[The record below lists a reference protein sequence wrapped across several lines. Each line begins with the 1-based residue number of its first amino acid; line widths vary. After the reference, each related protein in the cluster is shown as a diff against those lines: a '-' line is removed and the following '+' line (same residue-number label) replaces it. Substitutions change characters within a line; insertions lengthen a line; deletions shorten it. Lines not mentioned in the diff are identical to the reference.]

1 MRSWRLLWRLYFTY
15 LAITVVS
22 LAVVGF
28 YAVSA
33 MQQFYRQR
41 TVAALHDVA
50 RATEETVRSRLAAG
64 DYAQLDAICRELGE
78 KVDTRITVI
87 LPDGKVVAD
96 SLEAHEAMD
105 NHAGREEVRRALSE
119 GFGTASRYS
128 STLLQEMVYVAVPIP
143 DEGRTVGIVRTSV
156 ASVDVGRTLW
166 AIHSRLLAG
175 VLVVALLAA
184 GGSLWVARWVA
195 RPVEEIRRGAEHF
208 ARGDLRY
215 KLPIPTSWEAA
226 EVAETMNEL
235 AAQLDARIGDA
246 LRQRNEREAILS
258 SMVEGVV
265 ATDDRQRII
274 SLNQAAAGLFGCD
287 AAAAVGRT
295 LQEVVRNVE
304 LQRLAADVLARRQS
318 LSGHLA
324 ITGRDGRPRA
334 LHAQGTVLREA
345 EDRAVGAVIVLHD
358 VTRLQELEKVRRDF
372 VANVSHELRTPVTA
386 IKGFVETLLDGAA
399 ANPSDAERFL
409 QIVARQ
415 ADRLNS
421 IIEDLLTL
429 ARIEQEAEKA
439 EIVLQP
445 GHVGQVL
452 EAAADACRL
461 KAGEKQIRLGIQC
474 DADLVAR
481 INAALLE
488 QAVVN
493 LVDNAVKYSPPG
505 AAVGLAAERD
515 AEGVVLRVEDQ
526 GCGIAAEHLPRIFE
540 RFYRVDRARSRELGG
555 TGLGLSVVKHIAQV
569 HGSRV
574 DVKSTAGEGSTFFIH
589 LPVGPDTSE
598 AATPADAGTGNK

>member
-1 MRSWRLLWRLYFTY
+1 MRSRRLLWRLYFTY

-28 YAVSA
+28 YAVLA

-41 TVAALHDVA
+41 TIAALHDVA
-50 RATEETVRSRLAAG
+50 HATEETVRSRLVAG
-64 DYAQLDAICRELGE
+64 DYAQLDATCKELGGN
-78 KVDTRITVI
+78 VDTRITVI
-87 LPDGKVVAD
+87 LPDGEVVAD
-96 SLEAHEAMD
+96 SLESPDVMD
-105 NHAGREEVRRALSE
+105 NHAGREEVRQALAE
-119 GFGTASRYS
+119 GFGTAGRFS
-128 STLLQEMVYVAVPIP
+128 STLLQEMVYVAVLIRH
-143 DEGRTVGIVRTSV
+143 DGRPLGVVRTAV

-166 AIHSRLLAG
+166 AIHRRLLVG

-184 GGSLWVARWVA
+184 GVSLWVARWVS

-235 AAQLDARIGDA
+235 AAQLDARINDV

-265 ATDDRQRII
+265 AIDDRQRII
-274 SLNQAAAGLFGCD
+274 SLNQAAARLFGCD
-287 AAAAVGRT
+287 ADTVAGRT
-295 LQEVVRNVE
+295 LQEIVRNVE
-304 LQRLAADVLARRQS
+304 LQQLAADVLARRQS
-318 LSGHLA
+318 LSGDLA
-324 ITGRDGRPRA
+324 ITGRDGRQR
-334 LHAQGTVLREA
+334 LLNAQGTVLREA
-345 EDRAVGAVIVLHD
+345 EDQPVGAVIVLHD
-358 VTRLQELEKVRRDF
+358 VTRLQELEKIRRDF

-399 ANPSDAERFL
+399 ANPADAERFL
-409 QIVARQ
+409 RIVARQ

-445 GHVGQVL
+445 GRVGEVL

-461 KAGEKQIRLGIQC
+461 KAEEKQIRLEIQR
-474 DADLVAR
+474 DTDLIAR

-505 AAVGLAAERD
+505 MTVHLAAERD
-515 AEGVVLRVEDQ
+515 AQGVVIRVEDQ
-526 GCGIAAEHLPRIFE
+526 GCGIGAEHLPRIFE

-555 TGLGLSVVKHIAQV
+555 TGLGLSVVKHIAQA
-569 HGSRV
+569 HGGRA
-574 DVKSTAGEGSTFFIH
+574 DAKSTVGEGSTFFIY
-589 LPVGPDTSE
+589 LPAGPHPSE
-598 AATPADAGTGNK
+598 AAAAGDT